1 MIMRKAT
8 TLALAVTMM
17 AGVADAKTIGV
28 AMARAGD
35 KFQGSL
41 LKGIEN
47 SAAAIPGVVLKLSDA
62 KGDPATQIEQLKT
75 FVADKVD
82 AIIIGPADG
91 DLGIQ
96 ISKLASDA
104 GIPMVYVNNQPI
116 NYEELPAK
124 QTVVAS
130 DEKESGTLQAQEI
143 CRLMSG
149 KGKAV
154 VMMGELFHQAARTRT
169 IDVEQVFA
177 TEACKGITIVEKQ
190 AANWSPD
197 QADSLMQEWIDGGVK
212 FDAVVANNDEM
223 ALGAIRAMKRNNISM
238 TKVVVGGVDAT
249 DDALQAMIKG
259 DLDVTILQNAKGLG
273 KASVDAAIKLI
284 AGEQVPTAISV
295 PFELVTP
302 ANVQSYVAKS
312 Q

>member
-1 MIMRKAT
+1 MRKAT

-47 SAAAIPGVVLKLSDA
+47 SAASITGVVVKVSDA
-62 KGDPATQIEQLKT
+62 KGDPATQMEQLKT
-75 FVADKVD
+75 FVAEKVD

-116 NYEELPAK
+116 NYEELPPK

-130 DEKESGTLQAQEI
+130 DEKESGTLQAKEI
-143 CRLMSG
+143 CRLMGG

-154 VMMGELFHQAARTRT
+154 LMMGELFHQAARTRT

-249 DDALQAMIKG
+249 DDALQAMVKG
-259 DLDVTILQNAKGLG
+259 DLDVTILQNARGLG

-302 ANVQSYVAKS
+302 ANAQSYVAKS